1 MKPETYSELRCPNCA
16 STDFEQVDVARYRC
30 TYCGACL
37 STSSQPPPPPPLP
50 REAAP
55 PPVKCPRCGH
65 ENAFGDQFCNNC
77 GRVLVGKVTGSSKLD
92 PAVISVIVSLV
103 GNAIFPVIGA
113 VIGLFLGYRALKEAT
128 TPEMEK
134 RARLAIGLG
143 LLILALSIVMMCL
156 AMARPALEFGWLTC
170 QGLYREFE
178 DFLMSQ

>member
-16 STDFEQVDVARYRC
+16 STDFEQVDVTKYRC

-37 STSSQPPPPPPLP
+37 STPPPPSLPLSPPH
-50 REAAP
+50 EAAP

-65 ENAFGDQFCNNC
+65 ENETGDQFCNNC
-77 GRVLVGKVTGSSKLD
+77 GRILVGKVTGSSKLD
-92 PAVISVIVSLV
+92 PAAISVIATLV

-113 VIGLFLGYRALKEAT
+113 AIGLFLGYRALKEAK
-128 TPEMEK
+128 TPKMEK

-156 AMARPALEFGWLTC
+156 AMAMPALEFGWLTC
-170 QGLYREFE
+170 KGLYREFE
-178 DFLMSQ
+178 NFLMSP